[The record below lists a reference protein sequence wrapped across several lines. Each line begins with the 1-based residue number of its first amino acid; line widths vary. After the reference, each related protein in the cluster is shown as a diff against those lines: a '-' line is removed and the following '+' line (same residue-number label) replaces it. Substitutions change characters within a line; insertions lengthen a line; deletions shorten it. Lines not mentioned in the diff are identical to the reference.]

1 MRIPVTFSGRTFFLW
16 FGALFMCA
24 GLIVLYGGIQEA
36 TRERAYQKQGQIVEA
51 VVLSKSIQRASRQ
64 GNPSTRYEI
73 IYRFTTADGLTAE
86 GVAAVAVE
94 EWESLEA
101 GDPFKV
107 TYLPRAPEASRPEG
121 VGGMKS
127 PLLMM
132 GAGSLFALIGG
143 VLFVRSATRIWRER
157 RLLREGQTAQGTV
170 LAIEPTNVAVN
181 NVQQW
186 EVRYRYPDQFGRAQ
200 EGTSGPVPPD
210 AAQAVGIGDALAV
223 RFNREHPE
231 ESVWDRARAPVPAG
245 GTTEALQQKGLL
257 SFLKR
262 LANFAVML
270 GLVFVAMVVAEAV
283 PAMKDLERFMVRHQ
297 VPLLAVT
304 IGMTVVGFVL
314 FMGSILYRIFG
325 GAGEPMS
332 HTEVEDLERS
342 VRMDARPVFA
352 RVSKYRFRGR
362 STGSSFSEQFTVREA
377 KDAWKQRG
385 WRTSPRWRSNF
396 VVMTG
401 VMLLTIGLFGIF
413 IVIGPNFIKLLC
425 GTALV
430 YAAVRTI
437 IAFARA

>member
-1 MRIPVTFSGRTFFLW
+1 MRIQFAVSGRKFFLG

-24 GLIVLYGGIQEA
+24 GLIVLYGGIKEA

-51 VVLSKSIQRASRQ
+51 VVLSKSMQRASRQ

-73 IYRFTTADGLTAE
+73 VYRFTTTDGRTAE

-107 TYLPRAPEASRPEG
+107 TYLTGAPEASRPEG
-121 VGGMKS
+121 EGGMES

-181 NVQQW
+181 NVPQW

-200 EGTSGPVPPD
+200 EGTSGPVPPE
-210 AAQAVGIGDALAV
+210 AAQAVGIGDALTV

-231 ESVWDRARAPVPAG
+231 DSVWDRAQAPVPKG
-245 GTTEALQQKGLL
+245 EPTEAPERRRL
-257 SFLKR
+257 SILKP

-270 GLVFVAMVVAEAV
+270 GLVFVAIVVAEAV
-283 PAMKDLERFMVRHQ
+283 PAMKDLERFMVRQQ

-304 IGMTVVGFVL
+304 IGMIVVGFVL
-314 FMGSILYRIFG
+314 FMGSVLYRIFG

-332 HTEVEDLERS
+332 HTEIENLERS

-352 RVSKYRFRGR
+352 RVSRYRFRGR
-362 STGSSFSEQFTVREA
+362 SAGSSFSDQFSVREA
-377 KDAWKQRG
+377 KEAWRQRA
-385 WRTSPRWRSNF
+385 WRASPRWRGNF
-396 VVMTG
+396 MVMG
-401 VMLLTIGLFGIF
+401 GALLLTFGLFGTF

>member
-1 MRIPVTFSGRTFFLW
+1 MRIRFAVSARTFFLG
-16 FGALFMCA
+16 FGALFMCV
-24 GLIVLYGGIQEA
+24 GLFMLYGGIQEA

-73 IYRFTTADGLTAE
+73 LYRFTTTDGRTAE

-101 GDPFKV
+101 GDPFRV
-107 TYLPRAPEASRPEG
+107 TYLPGAPEASRPEDA
-121 VGGMKS
+121 GGMES
-127 PLLMM
+127 PLQMM

-200 EGTSGPVPPD
+200 EGTSGPLPPE

-231 ESVWDRARAPVPAG
+231 ESVWDRVRAPVPTG
-245 GTTEALQQKGLL
+245 GTTEAPERRRLP

-304 IGMTVVGFVL
+304 IGMTVVGFML
-314 FMGSILYRIFG
+314 FMSSVLYRIFG
-325 GAGEPMS
+325 GAGEPMT
-332 HTEVEDLERS
+332 HAEVEDLERS
-342 VRMDARPVFA
+342 VRIDARPVFA
-352 RVSKYRFRGR
+352 RVSRYRFRGR
-362 STGSSFSEQFTVREA
+362 SAGSSFSETFTVREA
-377 KDAWKQRG
+377 KDAWRQRA
-385 WRTSPRWRSNF
+385 WRTSPRWRANF
-396 VVMTG
+396 TTLTG
-401 VMLLTIGLFGIF
+401 VMLFAPGLFGIF
-413 IVIGPNFIKLLC
+413 IVMGPNFVKLLC
-425 GTALV
+425 GVALA
-430 YAAVRTI
+430 YAAVMTI
-437 IAFARA
+437 SAFARA